1 MADSPTAAECADIA
15 FEVVKEADGKKLLK
29 PMDVLKLL
37 KAQHGADRRTAK
49 DALQILTT
57 DGRCVYEY
65 AGGSYLKLDPS
76 QKG

>member
-1 MADSPTAAECADIA
+1 MADSPTAAELADIA
-15 FEVVKEADGKKLLK
+15 FEIVKDADGKKLLK
-29 PMDVLKLL
+29 PMDVLKML
-37 KAQHGADRRTAK
+37 KAQHGADRRLAK

-65 AGGSYLKLDPS
+65 AGGSYIKLDAS

>member
-1 MADSPTAAECADIA
+1 MADSLTAAECADIA
-15 FEVVKEADGKKLLK
+15 FEVVKAADGKKLLK
-29 PMDVLKLL
+29 PMDVLKML
-37 KAQHGADRRTAK
+37 KAEHGADRRTAK